1 MEDLHSNDTN
11 STFKHSGDLGD
22 IVFSIPTINALGG
35 GILCLDPTGGES
47 SPLFRRIGQPR
58 TKLNIKSINDV
69 ASLLQLQKCI
79 ADVVPWSGREAKY
92 DLDKFRDH
100 IRFNNLC
107 ISHLEAF
114 KLDHDLARKP
124 WLNFPYKR
132 KLPKPFVIS
141 RTPRYHGNYT
151 SWVHQL
157 TRIKND
163 AIFVGLEKEH
173 EIFEYTFGHKIDF
186 YPTPSILDLAETI
199 NSADVLFCNQG
210 LPHAIAEGLH
220 HHLVCEMYR
229 VYPAAIFE
237 GKPTS
242 KYF

>member
-1 MEDLHSNDTN
+1 MTRTN
-11 STFKHSGDLGD
+11 KLKHSGDLGD
-22 IVFSIPTINALGG
+22 IIFSIPAINALGG
-35 GILCLDPTGGES
+35 GVLCLDPAGGES
-47 SPLFRRIGQPR
+47 SPAFTRIGQPR
-58 TKLNIKSINDV
+58 TKLDIESINEV
-69 ASLLQLQKCI
+69 TPLLRIQKCI
-79 ADVVPWSGREAKY
+79 VDVLPWSGQKVKY

-114 KLDHDLARKP
+114 GLNHDLSRKP

-132 KLPKPFVIS
+132 KLPKRFVIS

-151 SWVHQL
+151 FWVNQL
-157 TRIKND
+157 PRIKND
-163 AIFVGLEKEH
+163 AIFVGFEKEH
-173 EIFEYTFGHKIDF
+173 EIFEYTFGCKIDF

-199 NSADVLFCNQG
+199 NSAEVLFCNQG

-220 HHLVCEMYR
+220 RNLVCEMYR
-229 VYPAAIFE
+229 IYPAAVFV
-237 GKPTS
+237 GKVTS